1 MHYVLYDFIMT
12 ASVQSKETNLK
23 KTLDADVCVLFLMI
37 QQGTFCVNILRDTI
51 GDMIT
56 CTSQLIIFLLD
67 KSSEAKLN
75 SIHTKVNRVLH
86 IANSPLVLHIANF
99 PLASC
104 MASLIYLLRG
114 GKRGGITVFRCSLL
128 RSHWNSNHNNQLSV
142 CTMSFMI
149 LLWWERLDELSLYFL
164 QFFFSF
170 YKDLLF
176 TLLVMEMKLC

>member
-1 MHYVLYDFIMT
+1 MT
-12 ASVQSKETNLK
+12 ACVQSKETNFKLK
-23 KTLDADVCVLFLMI
+23 KTQESDVCVLFLII

-51 GDMIT
+51 GDTIT

-86 IANSPLVLHIANF
+86 IANSPL
-99 PLASC
+99 ASC
-104 MASLIYLLRG
+104 MASLVYLLGG

-164 QFFFSF
+164 QIFFSF